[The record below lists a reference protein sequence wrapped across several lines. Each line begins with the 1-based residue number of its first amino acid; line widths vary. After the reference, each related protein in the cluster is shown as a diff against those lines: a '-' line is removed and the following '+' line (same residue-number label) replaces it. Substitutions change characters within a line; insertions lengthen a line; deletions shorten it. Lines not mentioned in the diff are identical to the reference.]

1 MPLTIVEKPIAVTLE
16 QANRLIEECEKRKVK
31 LATIFQ
37 ERFEESSQQLKKA
50 ADEGRFGTMVLAS
63 AYVKWYRLQ
72 EYYDAS
78 DGWRGTWKYDGGGSL
93 VNQAIHT
100 IDLLQ
105 WIMGPVRKVHG
116 RIAARTHS
124 IETED
129 VGVATLEFENGAFGV
144 IEGTTSA
151 SPGLFTRLEI
161 CGGKGSAV
169 IENRVIK
176 TWKFVEKREDDP
188 KEQKVP
194 GGETSAGHGPSTGL
208 GRIDPI
214 KGGILHKAQYDDFVK
229 AIKEDRKPLVDGMEA
244 KKALEIILG
253 IYRSA
258 QEKREIDL
266 PL

>member
-1 MPLTIVEKPIAVTLE
+1 MLVV
-16 QANRLIEECEKRKVK
+16 
-31 LATIFQ
+31 
-37 ERFEESSQQLKKA
+37 
-50 ADEGRFGTMVLAS
+50 
-63 AYVKWYRLQ
+63 
-72 EYYDAS
+72 
-78 DGWRGTWKYDGGGSL
+78 DGVGHENMYDGGGSL
-93 VNQAIHT
+93 INQSIHT

-105 WIMGPVRKVHG
+105 WIMGPVRRVHG
-116 RIAARTHS
+116 RIAVRTHS

-151 SPGLFTRLEI
+151 YPGLFTRLEI
-161 CGGKGSAV
+161 CGEKGTAV

-176 TWKFVEKREDDP
+176 TWKFIEKREGDP
-188 KEQKVP
+188 KEEEVP
-194 GGETSAGHGPSTGL
+194 GGGTIGAGPSVGL
-208 GRIDPI
+208 VEIDPSES
-214 KGGILHKAQYDDFVK
+214 GILHKVQYDGFVK
-229 AIKEDRKPLVDGMEA
+229 AIKEDRKPLVDGIEA